1 MNEVTLTL
9 DNEVLKELIM
19 ETIKEKMGIKLWCDG
34 KFMTVNLMLDEELI
48 DTHTVSLD
56 GNVCFYQ

>member
-9 DNEVLKELIM
+9 DKEVLKELIM
-19 ETIKEKMGIKLWCDG
+19 ETIKEKMGVELWCDG
-34 KFMTVNLMLDEELI
+34 KFMTVNLMHDGELI
-48 DTHTVSLD
+48 DTHTVRLD

>member
-1 MNEVTLTL
+1 
-9 DNEVLKELIM
+9 M
-19 ETIKEKMGIKLWCDG
+19 ETIKEKMGIELWCDG
-34 KFMTVNLMLDEELI
+34 KFMTVNLMLDGELL

>member
-9 DNEVLKELIM
+9 DKEVLKELIM
-19 ETIKEKMGIKLWCDG
+19 ETIKEKMGIELWCDG
-34 KFMTVNLMLDEELI
+34 KIMSVNLKFDGELI